1 MKPLI
6 TVFTPAYNR
15 AGTLPDLYESLCRQT
30 CFDFEWVIVDDDS
43 SDNTKEVVN
52 DMICGNTLFDISYYK
67 QEHGGKHRAVNKGVS
82 MAKGDYFFIVD
93 SDDYLLPDAIRLIK
107 SWVEEI
113 GDVLHLAGVSGL
125 RQYPDGTIVG
135 EYPWKLLKDK
145 EWIEADN
152 TKRYINKLMGDK
164 AEVYKTGLL
173 KDHPFAEFDNEY
185 FLTESTCWNKLASE
199 GFSVRWYPVPIYVCE
214 YQEGGLTKSGAN
226 SFTGHIKNKQGYNKK
241 FVTEFSIINHLFFR
255 CYKIS
260 VGKEIRIKYP
270 FIILC
275 ILYKY
280 KLPKIFIRHK
290 CSNSCHYFILFFLK
304 CKEILAFPNFFPY
317 MTIRLITIKYRFF
330 KSIFYSLHIKYCNQ
344 QN

>member
-145 EWIEADN
+145 EWSEADK

-226 SFTGHIKNKQGYNKK
+226 SFTGHIKNKQGYSLQVRESLKELPDYEAATYFREYNHTMKK
-241 FVTEFSIINHLFFR
+241 TDADIRTRAEGLNMKTSSYVRYMLVNMP
-255 CYKIS
+255 
-260 VGKEIRIKYP
+260 VGYMKRMAVKVIRI
-270 FIILC
+270 
-275 ILYKY
+275 
-280 KLPKIFIRHK
+280 
-290 CSNSCHYFILFFLK
+290 LK
-304 CKEILAFPNFFPY
+304 
-317 MTIRLITIKYRFF
+317 
-330 KSIFYSLHIKYCNQ
+330 
-344 QN
+344 